1 MRRAPLLA
9 VVLLASACAGAPTGG
24 PDAPFVVTPHELGDA
39 MLRLAGVTASDVV
52 FDLGSGDGRLV
63 IAAAR
68 VYGARG
74 VGVEIDPQLVKRSRD
89 SALTGGVADRV
100 TIHWQDIFVT
110 DIRQAS
116 VVTLYL
122 GEDVNVR
129 LRPKLLRETRPGTR
143 VVSNT
148 FGMGDWTPDRV
159 EHVRLRDGER
169 TLYYWVVPADV
180 AGAWR
185 VMLQHGADL
194 GATLTLAQRFQRLTG
209 TLARDGRVDPI
220 TDGVVAGDRIRF
232 GVGRLTFE
240 GGVTGNAAS
249 GRLTSPEAAPLGW
262 TASRAR

>member
-9 VVLLASACAGAPTGG
+9 LVLLASACAGAPTGG

-39 MLRLAGVTASDVV
+39 MLRLADVTPSDVV
-52 FDLGSGDGRLV
+52 YDLGSGDGRIV

-74 VGVEIDPQLVKRSRD
+74 VGIEIDPQLVKRSQD
-89 SALTGGVADRV
+89 LALTSGVADRV
-100 TIHWQDIFVT
+100 TILWQDIFVT

-143 VVSNT
+143 VVSST

-159 EHVRLRDGER
+159 ERVRLRDGER
-169 TLYYWVVPADV
+169 TLHYWVVPADA
-180 AGAWR
+180 AGVWR
-185 VMLQHGADL
+185 VMLQNGADV
-194 GATLTLAQRFQRLTG
+194 GSTLTLTQRFQRLTG
-209 TLARDGRVDPI
+209 TLERDGRVDPI

-232 GVGRLTFE
+232 GAGRLTFE
-240 GGVTGNAAS
+240 GSVAGNAAS
-249 GRLTSPEAAPLGW
+249 GSLTSPDTASLGW
-262 TASRAR
+262 SANRAR